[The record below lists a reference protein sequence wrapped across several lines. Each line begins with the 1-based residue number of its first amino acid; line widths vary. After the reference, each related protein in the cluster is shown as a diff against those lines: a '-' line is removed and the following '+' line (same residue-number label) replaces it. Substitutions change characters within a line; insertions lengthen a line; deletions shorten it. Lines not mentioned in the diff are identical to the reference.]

1 MGTHLREG
9 EECECEWER
18 LDEGMSWQDNQMFIT
33 VHPITS
39 WEQCEL
45 VCCYRQLGCAAYT
58 HTKPDL
64 CKIWVNLQGAFRP
77 PAMLVLHATT
87 MPRS

>member
-1 MGTHLREG
+1 MGSLFGES

-18 LDEGMSWQDNQMFIT
+18 LAEDAAWTNNNMYLTI
-33 VHPITS
+33 HPISS

-58 HTKPDL
+58 
-64 CKIWVNLQGAFRP
+64 WAP
-77 PAMLVLHATT
+77 PAVCKVWVSLEGTCVCV
-87 MPRS
+87 

>member
-1 MGTHLREG
+1 MGSLFGES

-18 LDEGMSWQDNQMFIT
+18 LAEDAAWTNNNMYLTI
-33 VHPITS
+33 HPISS

-58 HTKPDL
+58 
-64 CKIWVNLQGAFRP
+64 WAP
-77 PAMLVLHATT
+77 PAVC
-87 MPRS
+87 